1 MHGFFWVRG
10 QCKTAR
16 CLSPYTPPMPSSRT
30 SALLVLIAS
39 ACVLA
44 FAPILVRLTETG
56 PAAAGFWRFAFA
68 LPLLFLL
75 TARPGGGGIGR
86 PSKWMALAALFFVLD
101 LSFWHY
107 GIVMTSVA
115 NATVLCNLTP
125 VVVTLFGWVVF
136 KDRPRRLFV
145 AAIGLAMGGAFAM
158 SAGADGQQGSNP
170 PLGDLFSLS
179 VALWYAGYFLAVKAA
194 RATAGAM
201 RIMLWSTGLGAP
213 LLLGV
218 SLALGEAL
226 IPASASGWAAC
237 AAMGVMHVLGQG
249 GVAWSLGRLPASLTA
264 VTILVQPVV
273 ASGLGWLIFH
283 ETMTPVQMIG
293 GAVVLAAIV
302 LAQWSSSSGRGQKA
316 PPSRPDAA
324 QAA

>member
-1 MHGFFWVRG
+1 
-10 QCKTAR
+10 
-16 CLSPYTPPMPSSRT
+16 MPASRA
-30 SALLVLIAS
+30 SALMVLIAS

-68 LPLLFLL
+68 LPLLLLL
-75 TARPGGGGIGR
+75 TARPGAEGVGR

-125 VVVTLFGWVVF
+125 VVVTLFGWIVF
-136 KDRPRRLFV
+136 RDRPRRLFV

-158 SAGADGQQGSNP
+158 SAGADGNQGTNP

-201 RIMLWSTGLGAP
+201 RIMLWSTALGTP
-213 LLLGV
+213 LLLAVAVG
-218 SLALGEAL
+218 LGEDL
-226 IPASASGWAAC
+226 WPATAAGWAAC

-249 GVAWSLGRLPASLTA
+249 GVAWSLGRLPASLAA
-264 VTILVQPVV
+264 VTILIQPVV
-273 ASGLGWLIFH
+273 AAGLGWLIFH
-283 ETMTPVQMIG
+283 ETMTPVQMVG

-302 LAQWSSSSGRGQKA
+302 LAQWSTLKKKGAEAEAAA
-316 PPSRPDAA
+316 PVP
-324 QAA
+324 

>member
-1 MHGFFWVRG
+1 
-10 QCKTAR
+10 
-16 CLSPYTPPMPSSRT
+16 MPASRA
-30 SALLVLIAS
+30 SALMVLIAS

-56 PAAAGFWRFAFA
+56 PAAAGFWRFVFA
-68 LPLLFLL
+68 LPLLLLL
-75 TARPGGGGIGR
+75 TVRPQFLGGGAEGVGK
-86 PSKWMALAALFFVLD
+86 PSKWMVLAALFFVLD

-158 SAGADGQQGSNP
+158 SAGADGNQGTNP

-201 RIMLWSTGLGAP
+201 RIMLWSTALGTP
-213 LLLGV
+213 LLLAV
-218 SLALGEAL
+218 AVVLGEDL
-226 IPASASGWAAC
+226 WPATAAGWAAC
-237 AAMGVMHVLGQG
+237 AAMGVMHVIGQG

-264 VTILVQPVV
+264 VTILIQPVV
-273 ASGLGWLIFH
+273 AAGLGWLIFH
-283 ETMTPVQMIG
+283 ETMTPVQMVG
-293 GAVVLAAIV
+293 GAVVLAAVV
-302 LAQWSSSSGRGQKA
+302 LAQWSARTKTGAGAEAAA
-316 PPSRPDAA
+316 PVP
-324 QAA
+324 

>member
-1 MHGFFWVRG
+1 
-10 QCKTAR
+10 
-16 CLSPYTPPMPSSRT
+16 MPSSRA

-68 LPLLFLL
+68 LPLLLAL
-75 TARPGGGGIGR
+75 TARPGAEGVGR
-86 PSKWMALAALFFVLD
+86 PSKWMGLAALFFVLD

-125 VVVTLFGWVVF
+125 VVVTLFGWIVF

-145 AAIGLAMGGAFAM
+145 AAIALAMGGAFAM
-158 SAGADGQQGSNP
+158 SAGADGHQGTNP

-201 RIMLWSTGLGAP
+201 RVMLWSTALGTP

-218 SLALGEAL
+218 ALALREDLTPETA
-226 IPASASGWAAC
+226 AGWGAC

-264 VTILVQPVV
+264 VTILIQPVV
-273 ASGLGWLIFH
+273 AAGLGWLIFH

-302 LAQWSSSSGRGQKA
+302 LAQWSAARPGRVGSGG
-316 PPSRPDAA
+316 PEGPTIAA
-324 QAA
+324 ET

>member
-1 MHGFFWVRG
+1 
-10 QCKTAR
+10 
-16 CLSPYTPPMPSSRT
+16 MPSSRA

-68 LPLLFLL
+68 LPLLLVL
-75 TARPGGGGIGR
+75 TARPPSLGGGAEGVGR

-125 VVVTLFGWVVF
+125 VVVTLFGWIVF

-158 SAGADGQQGSNP
+158 SAGADGNQGTNP

-201 RIMLWSTGLGAP
+201 RVMLWSTALGTP
-213 LLLGV
+213 LLLAV
-218 SLALGEAL
+218 ALVLREDL
-226 IPASASGWAAC
+226 LPETSAGWAAC

-264 VTILVQPVV
+264 VTILIQPVV
-273 ASGLGWLIFH
+273 AAGLGWLIFN
-283 ETMTPVQMIG
+283 ETMTPVQMVG
-293 GAVVLAAIV
+293 GVVVLAAVVLA
-302 LAQWSSSSGRGQKA
+302 QWASSSGRGQKA

-324 QAA
+324 PKKKGAEAEAAAPVS